1 VFDPARHNG
10 DEQCYNLFEGYNPH
24 TQTPLTEGL
33 PAAMA
38 EYRARMLRPFFD
50 LGRELFGGLQPF
62 LDFFLKCIA
71 FVIQHPQQKHPY
83 CFILTGKQGTGK
95 NVFLDAFGRLVGSTH
110 FYSTTNPDD
119 LFGTHAEGFVHKVF
133 VVMNECEGKATF
145 MYEGKLKGAISD
157 VEMTVNA
164 KCLRPVVMKNLAFI
178 IVASN
183 KPNPVQIDVKS
194 GDRRF
199 LCAKSTDKYLDA
211 TMHNDRFWTKL
222 VAHLMKPEF
231 IRCLYDYLNG
241 LDVSK
246 VDWKR
251 ERKANL
257 GQAYKELAALY
268 SPVEALY
275 FAELAQL
282 VKHGQHGNWLYMPTP
297 LPATQPTQ
305 VWGVCTHYK
314 KSEVYHGMSM
324 WAKDHGFFQ
333 KAAPSAKQFYN
344 KLAELDLPIRTSSPY
359 NGIARFEFDPE
370 AVHKH
375 LVDKKFVE
383 VDKPDEPEPE
393 DADADALREA
403 AARADALREAAAQDA
418 LFDVEMDPA

>member
-1 VFDPARHNG
+1 
-10 DEQCYNLFEGYNPH
+10 
-24 TQTPLTEGL
+24 
-33 PAAMA
+33 
-38 EYRARMLRPFFD
+38 
-50 LGRELFGGLQPF
+50 
-62 LDFFLKCIA
+62 
-71 FVIQHPQQKHPY
+71 
-83 CFILTGKQGTGK
+83 
-95 NVFLDAFGRLVGSTH
+95 VFLDVLGRLVGRTH

-119 LFGTHAEGFVHKVF
+119 LFGTHAEGFVHKIF
-133 VVMNECEGKATF
+133 VVMNECEGKDTF
-145 MYEGKLKGAISD
+145 MYEGKLKGAITD

-164 KCLRPVVMKNLAFI
+164 KCQRPVVMKNLAFI

-211 TMHNDRFWTKL
+211 TTHNERFWTKL

-231 IRCLYDYLNG
+231 IRCLYDYLNE

-268 SPVEALY
+268 SPVAALY
-275 FAELAQL
+275 FEELAQQ
-282 VKHGQHGNWLYMPTP
+282 VKHRWNGQWPYMPAP
-297 LPATQPTQ
+297 LPVTQQATEA
-305 VWGVCTHYK
+305 WGVCTQYK
-314 KSEVYHGMSM
+314 KSEVYLKMSL

-333 KAAPSAKQFYN
+333 KSAPSAKQFYN
-344 KLAELDLPIRTSSPY
+344 NLTELDLPIRTGSPY

-370 AVHKH
+370 AIHKH
-375 LVDKKFVE
+375 LVDKKLVE
-383 VDKPDEPEPE
+383 FDAPAAPAAEPE
-393 DADADALREA
+393 DAGALRAAADAES
-403 AARADALREAAAQDA
+403 AAQDA
-418 LFDVEMDPA
+418 LFDVEMDAA